1 MVVEERGPL
10 LESDSAGDSY
20 RCYLSMNWMG
30 KWVSY
35 LHPFGAGFADVLSIG
50 IQAKLDKSH

>member
-1 MVVEERGPL
+1 MVVAGKGAVDV
-10 LESDSAGDSY
+10 SDSAGDSY

-35 LHPFGAGFADVLSIG
+35 LHPFGVGFADVLSIG
-50 IQAKLDKSH
+50 IQPKLDKSH